1 METLLGKWRI
11 AFPKGGTAL
20 NLMKQ
25 SVPCMKVRSSRGQLP
40 FVQNVDAIGVDCV
53 DEAKQVFQDGLE
65 YAQFKLVQD
74 INHQSGVNVKT

>member
-1 METLLGKWRI
+1 
-11 AFPKGGTAL
+11 
-20 NLMKQ
+20 
-25 SVPCMKVRSSRGQLP
+25 MKVRSSRGQLP